1 MGLSKD
7 PEKRKRQLE
16 NLKNGKKF
24 DSRDERARNA
34 AKKGNLRKAELHKS
48 ADRLKRWKGMTAMDG
63 DKPRESVF
71 YPGEEMQNGEF
82 LDLKLMSMAREGNLE
97 AMKYIDK
104 KTGDAPDERLN
115 VNVNGSVTTNGE
127 LRIGFSDEMFEE
139 E

>member
-16 NLKNGKKF
+16 NLKNGRETRFSGEK
-24 DSRDERARNA
+24 A
-34 AKKGNLRKAELHKS
+34 AKNGKKGGLRRAELHKS

-82 LDLKLMSMAREGNLE
+82 LDLKLMAMARDGNLD

-104 KTGDAPDERLN
+104 KTGDAPDERFS
-115 VNVNGSVTTNGE
+115 VNVNGSVTTSGE